1 MISSRVSSQLD
12 ICGLQLMKNNENP
25 QKLRVFYT
33 SNMTNFDYFIT
44 GASAKNSVKGM
55 NCFPNIV
62 TIYQY

>member
-12 ICGLQLMKNNENP
+12 ICVLQLMKNDENP

-44 GASAKNSVKGM
+44 GASAWNLIKSM
-55 NCFPNIV
+55 NCFSNSV
-62 TIYQY
+62 TIYLF